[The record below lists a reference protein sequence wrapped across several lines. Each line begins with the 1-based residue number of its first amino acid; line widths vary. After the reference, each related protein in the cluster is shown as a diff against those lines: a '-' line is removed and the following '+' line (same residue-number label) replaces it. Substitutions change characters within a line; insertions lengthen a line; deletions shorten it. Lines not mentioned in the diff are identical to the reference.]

1 MEFRG
6 AVEGHGDQALRESHE
21 SELESE
27 GRVAEDLQRTKDTRS
42 GRRIGYRLVLVRRN
56 RRRALLWLGGGSWI
70 SCGLLGGD
78 SEEGRS
84 WWTCSLVEPPAF
96 KLLVRVD
103 NGRIFGLRNGGG
115 GDVLVSYAGVPLA
128 RGRAPAFCVETK
140 KAVTVAVDATSA
152 GVGVPEELFQLM
164 SEERRR
170 SGVAQLEI
178 DLWLDYGL
186 FTCRVELGGE
196 QRASEC
202 EEQNFIYSS

>member
-1 MEFRG
+1 MASSTHEEEEKQPLVDTSPMSWKEKME
-6 AVEGHGDQALRESHE
+6 VL
-21 SELESE
+21 
-27 GRVAEDLQRTKDTRS
+27 
-42 GRRIGYRLVLVRRN
+42 LVLLSIPLVLAILVYFAVRTAATYNLDQPARHSVELVGAKGIGP
-56 RRRALLWLGGGSWI
+56 ALAPGA
-70 SCGLLGGD
+70 
-78 SEEGRS
+78 
-84 WWTCSLVEPPAF
+84 EPPAF
-96 KLLVRVD
+96 KLLVCVD

-128 RGRAPAFCVETK
+128 RGRAPAFRVETK

-152 GVGVPEELFQLM
+152 GVGVPEDLFQLM